1 MAPEMIDL
9 FDDLDECRIHPTVY
23 VVMEEWGNDDG
34 YNRVHQICTDYNDA
48 KRLMNQQ
55 LKDQMEDD
63 DIQRWRDDD
72 AFTEE
77 FGPDSYEYYIDGE
90 YSENTTLFPSLP
102 NDPRLPEKLKNAL
115 GANDFY

>member
-90 YSENTTLFPSLP
+90 YSEKHYAISIIT
-102 NDPRLPEKLKNAL
+102 E
-115 GANDFY
+115 

>member
-1 MAPEMIDL
+1 M
-9 FDDLDECRIHPTVY
+9 
-23 VVMEEWGNDDG
+23 
-34 YNRVHQICTDYNDA
+34 
-48 KRLMNQQ
+48 MNQQ

-90 YSENTTLFPSLP
+90 YSEKHYAISIIT
-102 NDPRLPEKLKNAL
+102 E
-115 GANDFY
+115 